1 MSIRETI
8 EAACLQD
15 IGGRREQQDRVAV
28 LWDDVACLAVLAD
41 GLGGHI
47 AGAFAA
53 QTAIDAAREAFDTS
67 PQPETAELLETIVT
81 NAHARIH
88 AAAENDLYPGTTC
101 VLLHA
106 TARRATW
113 THLGDSRLYR
123 FQNGRFVD
131 RTTDHSYPEGGM
143 YACLGAGRELPSIE
157 VRSAHISQSDG
168 FLLCSDGLWESV
180 ESLQLEAVFAAQD
193 LPGALREL
201 VDFARSRGSSFQ
213 DNISAAAVRLAR

>member
-1 MSIRETI
+1 M
-8 EAACLQD
+8 
-15 IGGRREQQDRVAV
+15 AV
-28 LWDDVACLAVLAD
+28 LWDDAACLAVLAD

-53 QTAIDAAREAFDTS
+53 QTAVDAASEAFDS
-67 PQPETAELLETIVT
+67 VSAGRRSAELLETIVT

-123 FQNGRFVD
+123 FQNGRFLD
-131 RTTDHSYPEGGM
+131 RTMDHSYPEGGM
-143 YACLGAGRELPSIE
+143 YACLGAGWELPSIE
-157 VRSAHISQSDG
+157 VRSADISRSDG

-180 ESLQLEAVFAAQD
+180 ESRQLEAVFAAPD

-201 VDFARSRGSSFQ
+201 VDFARSRGGGFQ
-213 DNISAAAVRLAR
+213 DNISVAALRLARQVNG